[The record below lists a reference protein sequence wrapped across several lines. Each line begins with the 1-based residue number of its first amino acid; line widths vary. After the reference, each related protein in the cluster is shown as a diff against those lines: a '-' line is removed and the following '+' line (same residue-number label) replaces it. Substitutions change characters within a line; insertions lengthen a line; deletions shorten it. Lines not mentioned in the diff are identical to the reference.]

1 VDVEGLPLY
10 TLDDMKEMVSKAG
23 VIMAN
28 LEFETDSEVQA
39 RLEAF
44 EKI

>member
-1 VDVEGLPLY
+1 MIQLF
-10 TLDDMKEMVSKAG
+10 MMKKFKEMVSKAG
-23 VIMAN
+23 VIIAN

-44 EKI
+44 ERI